1 MIEYK
6 PYAPFLDR
14 AIAYLIDSIALAA
27 LIPLLGKVIPVLS
40 DSHIYLILSVNYF
53 LFCHQKWGQTLGKMA
68 VGIQVVTLDDH
79 LPLSAPRTL
88 LRELAR
94 LLIPFTFFLGYLI
107 PIFHIR
113 NQALHDFL
121 GRTCVISIRPSGT
134 SLGKTALTGA
144 ASMMG
149 LVGLGVYILLFTSV
163 PLQTVVERLQKSGIQ
178 ISGVEGSLFNGFTIS
193 RYSNSTPLASVKM
206 SNLTFT
212 YKLSEL
218 ILNERFVIEQVSV
231 DSGTIEVM
239 EKAAIQS
246 VTKKAMKSD
255 DSGTSKQEPAGE
267 GTSAGNSNPDP
278 VSFLIKTVDI
288 NQLKI
293 LSEKKELSINRVY
306 LSQLASDVR
315 DERVSFERIYL
326 DADGLMIDVG
336 SATMSPETFVL
347 DRPTYFNL
355 KKGFFQNQARDI
367 KGQISLIFD
376 GSKFQSL
383 SFSAFDN
390 RIRGQIKKSMAR
402 FSILQFQPN
411 QYFST
416 YQPVTELNLNSQGP
430 PISFLMGGSWVGTM
444 NLGSQKV
451 SVVKNKF
458 RVTLQDNR
466 IAEGEVS
473 VFQILKSFAGNS
485 SSSLLWVEKPDLASM
500 SQWYYQKSYDELTAA
515 QQVSLKNI
523 HKGFGD
529 TTPRME
535 ESGNGIRL
543 PASSNQ
549 SE

>member
-1 MIEYK
+1 MTEYK

-27 LIPLLGKVIPVLS
+27 LIPLLGKIVPVIS

-121 GRTCVISIRPSGT
+121 GRTCVISLRPSGT
-134 SLGKTALTGA
+134 SLRKTALTGA
-144 ASMMG
+144 VSMIG
-149 LVGLGVYILLFTSV
+149 LLGLGAYILLFTSV

-178 ISGVEGSLFNGFTIS
+178 ISGVEGSLFQGFTIS
-193 RYSNSTPLASVKM
+193 KYSHSSPVASVQM

-231 DSGTIEVM
+231 DSGTVEVV

-246 VTKKAMKSD
+246 VTKKAM
-255 DSGTSKQEPAGE
+255 
-267 GTSAGNSNPDP
+267 NSENPKNSPNRQSNNENLRQNPSPDP

-293 LSEKKELSINRVY
+293 LSDKKELSINRVY
-306 LSQLASDVR
+306 LSEVASDVQ
-315 DERVSFERIYL
+315 DEKVSFERIYL

-336 SATMSPETFVL
+336 SATMSPESFVL

-355 KKGFFQNQARDI
+355 KKGFFQNQTQDI
-367 KGQISLIFD
+367 KGQISMIFD

-390 RIRGQIKKSMAR
+390 RVRGQIKKSMAR

-416 YQPVTELNLNSQGP
+416 YQPVTEMNLNSQAHP
-430 PISFLMGGSWVGTM
+430 MAFLMGGDWVGTI

-458 RVTLQDNR
+458 RVTLLDNR
-466 IAEGEVS
+466 NAEGEIS
-473 VFQILKSFAGNS
+473 VFRVFKPVSGS
-485 SSSLLWVEKPDLASM
+485 SKSSLQWVEKPDLASM
-500 SQWYYQKSYDELTAA
+500 AQWYYQKSYDELTAT

-523 HKGFGD
+523 HNGFGD
-529 TTPRME
+529 ATPSPE
-535 ESGNGIRL
+535 GLGNEIRW
-543 PASSNQ
+543 PASSEQ
-549 SE
+549 AQ